1 MRITLTTFINP
12 TLYYVLIE
20 DPIIPSNI
28 TVLSFDIRIE
38 DIEFLA
44 NPIKSSMS
52 FIASNIDSETY

>member
-38 DIEFLA
+38 DIEFF
-44 NPIKSSMS
+44 S
-52 FIASNIDSETY
+52 